1 MKTNMCVCK
10 SRATG
15 RAKAIERVR
24 EQALENQEGALG
36 AKVDALMIGKD
47 RALQSKH
54 HILTQSTRDILKVL
68 SASQLSLERER
79 FEAQLEDLFIQ
90 YYQTAVM
97 QCTVS
102 NGLIR

>member
-1 MKTNMCVCK
+1 L
-10 SRATG
+10 
-15 RAKAIERVR
+15 
-24 EQALENQEGALG
+24 EQALKEQEGALG
-36 AKVDALMIGKD
+36 AKVDALIKD

-79 FEAQLEDLFIQ
+79 FQAQLEDLFIQ